1 MTLTRQSRRRPE
13 GVKIGDC
20 ADNCPKCDG
29 PRIWKTCGGKRASV
43 WRQYCA
49 VCAKTYRP
57 TEKRQQ
63 SYFRDWA
70 MRRRGDPVKRAV
82 TMWRGA
88 RDRALARGLEFT
100 ITQERVLYAL
110 NLGFCEVTGLQFELR
125 SGGHFD
131 RNALGPTIDRIDSKR
146 GYTEDNVQIV
156 CLIYNLA
163 KSNWNHDEVM
173 LMVEA
178 LSAVKI
184 RRAA

>member
-1 MTLTRQSRRRPE
+1 M
-13 GVKIGDC
+13 
-20 ADNCPKCDG
+20 
-29 PRIWKTCGGKRASV
+29 
-43 WRQYCA
+43 
-49 VCAKTYRP
+49 
-57 TEKRQQ
+57 
-63 SYFRDWA
+63 
-70 MRRRGDPVKRAV
+70 
-82 TMWRGA
+82 
-88 RDRALARGLEFT
+88 
-100 ITQERVLYAL
+100 
-110 NLGFCEVTGLQFELR
+110 TGLQFELR